1 MRIIRLKSDN
11 ILVLDTPLDSLEI
24 VFKLLSLE
32 SLQVVY
38 LVLLDSVIVAA
49 SDQPSINLSH

>member
-1 MRIIRLKSDN
+1 MRIIRLNSDN

-38 LVLLDSVIVAA
+38 LVLLDRVIVAA

>member
-1 MRIIRLKSDN
+1 MSIIRLNSDN
-11 ILVLDTPLDSLEI
+11 VLVLDTPLDSLEI

-38 LVLLDSVIVAA
+38 LVLLDRVIVAA